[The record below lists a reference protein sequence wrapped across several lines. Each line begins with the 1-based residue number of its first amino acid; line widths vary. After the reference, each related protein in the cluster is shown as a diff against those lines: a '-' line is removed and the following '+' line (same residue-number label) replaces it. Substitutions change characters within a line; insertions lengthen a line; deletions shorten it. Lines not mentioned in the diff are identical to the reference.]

1 MNDERHV
8 SRRKFLQRLGAL
20 GVVGAGAPSLLVA
33 CDSGGSNGGNV
44 AETFEVTV
52 EEITSSYPYSDQNS
66 IGVAF
71 AINGGPGEVIT
82 LERGNRYEFALQES
96 VKSGAG
102 PAGFA
107 HPFYIGRTAEGR
119 GGDEFSQGVENA
131 KSTSGSVFFT
141 PPSESPDTLYHQ
153 CDIHV
158 YMGGEIEIT
167 G

>member
-1 MNDERHV
+1 MDDRQHV

-44 AETFEVTV
+44 ARTFEVTV
-52 EEITSSYPYSDQNS
+52 EEITSSYPYSDQNN
-66 IGVAF
+66 IGTAF
-71 AINGGPGEVIT
+71 AIDGGPGEVIT
-82 LERGNRYEFALQES
+82 LERGRRYEFALQES
-96 VKSGAG
+96 VQSGAG

-107 HPFYIGRTAEGR
+107 HPFYIGRTAEGQ

-141 PPSESPDTLYHQ
+141 PPSEAPDTLYYQ

-158 YMGGEIEIT
+158 YMGGKIEIT